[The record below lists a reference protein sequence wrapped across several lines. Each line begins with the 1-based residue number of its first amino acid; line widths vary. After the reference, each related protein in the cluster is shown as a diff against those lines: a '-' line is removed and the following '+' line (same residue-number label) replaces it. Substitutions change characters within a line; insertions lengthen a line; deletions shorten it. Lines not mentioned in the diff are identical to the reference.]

1 MRLQHACRARVDDGL
16 LIVAD
21 FESNAVLIEE
31 AVRTKEP
38 RSIVRALRNLV
49 SIRSR
54 LSAEFLADAVLF
66 VLLQKSV
73 R

>member
-1 MRLQHACRARVDDGL
+1 MRLQHACCARVDDGL

-54 LSAEFLADAVLF
+54 LSAEFLADAVL
-66 VLLQKSV
+66 VLLLQKSV